1 MSNAA
6 IAARLKTVRTRIAS
20 AAIRSGRRSDEIR
33 ILAVTKAHGKDAVLA
48 GHGAGLTDFG
58 ENFAREAIAKMGE
71 VGPGGTWHF
80 IGQLQSNKT
89 RLIAEHFD
97 WVHTAIRER
106 IVLRLATQR
115 PEDAPPLNTCIQVR
129 MQPEDTRPALPPEQV
144 AQLAELIRAQPRLR
158 LRGLMGIPM
167 PDSPRVA
174 YSNLRS
180 LFDRLNQAGLNLDTL
195 SMGMTADLE
204 TAVECGATLVRVGT
218 ALFGP
223 RPQR

>member
-1 MSNAA
+1 MSKADIATRLNA
-6 IAARLKTVRTRIAS
+6 VRARIAS
-20 AAIRSGRRSDEIR
+20 AADRAGRNPEEIR
-33 ILAVTKAHGKDAVLA
+33 ILAVTKAHGKEAVLA
-48 GHGAGLTDFG
+48 GLRAGLNGFG
-58 ENFAREAIAKMGE
+58 ENFTREALAKMGE
-71 VGPGGTWHF
+71 VGPGPTWHF
-80 IGQLQSNKT
+80 IGRLQSNKT
-89 RLIAEHFD
+89 RLVAEHFD
-97 WVHTAIRER
+97 WMHTAIRER

-115 PEDAPPLNTCIQVR
+115 PDDAPPLNVCIQVR
-129 MQPEDTRPALPPEQV
+129 MQAKDTRPALPPERV
-144 AQLAELIRAQPRLR
+144 AELSELISAQPRLK

-167 PDSPRVA
+167 PGAPREA

-223 RPQR
+223 RPAR